1 MDTLRQQVFS
11 ELDKNPLLTAKSLCK
26 ILNLNYHKYQAYL
39 ANLRSQWKSNYKNKL
54 GSKCSFHSAFG
65 CVVVPAGLDRV
76 RAVGVGWVLSGA
88 RNRGLIWRDR
98 LGRLVWF
105 ETDRVNVFVRKPA
118 SKGKAY
124 QLLCNAFSFTKLVTD
139 LNVLERLLLSL
150 RFKGAH
156 AVFDT
161 GERLPYKVI
170 DLFKLSNGVKIKLGD
185 LSHPTAV
192 EVEFCYPDWC
202 ERNEKLITEFL
213 GILKSNSNGVP
224 KHILDREPSGV
235 A

>member
-11 ELDKNPLLTAKSLCK
+11 ELQKNPLLTAKSLCK
-26 ILNLNYHKYQAYL
+26 LLNLPYPKYQAYV
-39 ANLRSQWKSNYKNKL
+39 ANLRSLWKSNYKNEL
-54 GSKCSFHSAFG
+54 GSKCSFHGVFG
-65 CVVVPAGLDRV
+65 WCVVPLGVV
-76 RAVGVGWVLSGA
+76 RSGAVGVGWVLSGA
-88 RNRGLIWRDR
+88 RNRGLVWRDV

-105 ETDRVNVFVRKPA
+105 ETGRVNVFVRRPA

-124 QLLCNAFSFTKLVTD
+124 QLLCNGFSFTKLITD
-139 LNVLERLLLSL
+139 FAILERLLLSL

-156 AVFDT
+156 AVFDI

-202 ERNEKLITEFL
+202 ERNEKLIGEFVGL
-213 GILKSNSNGVP
+213 LKQQQLSVP
-224 KHILDREPSGV
+224 SHIVNRSPQDV
-235 A
+235 V